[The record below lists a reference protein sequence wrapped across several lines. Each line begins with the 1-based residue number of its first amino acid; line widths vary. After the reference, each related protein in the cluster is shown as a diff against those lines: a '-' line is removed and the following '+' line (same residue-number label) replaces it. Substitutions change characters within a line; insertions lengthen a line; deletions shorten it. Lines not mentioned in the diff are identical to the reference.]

1 MSVVFVLLPVALA
14 LAACAVGA
22 FVWSVR
28 RGQMDDLETP
38 AMRAVFDDDDEA
50 PSGAVEQ
57 REG

>member
-1 MSVVFVLLPVALA
+1 MSVVFVLLPAALA

-38 AMRAVFDDDDEA
+38 AMRAVFDDEDDGLA
-50 PSGAVEQ
+50 GQ
-57 REG
+57 